1 MSPKLNQIFHVETLS
16 ELKTISGQRSKQKT
30 WNFHSEYTR
39 VFQSGRGNTISILFS
54 SDLRIKKK
62 NLEDADIGFQEE
74 VAGIY
79 KTEHFTGEN
88 TKENTNKFCR
98 GIPLTFLLNIQRF
111 FGKGTKKKNNKYAQY
126 KIELDFIKVRKF
138 SSPKDT

>member
-111 FGKGTKKKNNKYAQY
+111 FGKGTKKKTTNMHN
-126 KIELDFIKVRKF
+126 IKLN
-138 SSPKDT
+138 

>member
-54 SDLRIKKK
+54 SDSRIKKK

-74 VAGIY
+74 VAEIY

-111 FGKGTKKKNNKYAQY
+111 FGKGTKKHNKYAQY
-126 KIELDFIKVRKF
+126 KIELDFIKVKNF

>member
-1 MSPKLNQIFHVETLS
+1 MSSQLGSKVVEAILLVS
-16 ELKTISGQRSKQKT
+16 YSQVIQEL
-30 WNFHSEYTR
+30 
-39 VFQSGRGNTISILFS
+39 
-54 SDLRIKKK
+54 KKK

-74 VAGIY
+74 VAEIY

-111 FGKGTKKKNNKYAQY
+111 FGKGTKKHNKYAQY
-126 KIELDFIKVRKF
+126 KIELDFIKVKKF

>member
-1 MSPKLNQIFHVETLS
+1 M
-16 ELKTISGQRSKQKT
+16 
-30 WNFHSEYTR
+30 
-39 VFQSGRGNTISILFS
+39 FQSGRGNTISILFS

-111 FGKGTKKKNNKYAQY
+111 FGNGTKKKNNKYAQY